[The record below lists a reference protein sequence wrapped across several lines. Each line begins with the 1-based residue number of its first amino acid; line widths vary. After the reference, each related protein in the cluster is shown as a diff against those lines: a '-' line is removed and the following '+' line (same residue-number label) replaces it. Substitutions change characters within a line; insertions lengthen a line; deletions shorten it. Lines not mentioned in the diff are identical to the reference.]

1 MHYCARRHNKPCPGV
16 YTIVCISGLIPRA
29 RSLGMRLMY
38 IPQFVYYH
46 STCMQ
51 FSLVL
56 KDTTDLCDDSTCRG
70 WQSVQHTAVWAGHPR
85 VQHRLGHTGLHCHR
99 WDMVCRPHTPHLWPG
114 RAIARVACNLILWLC
129 SLRSQSS
136 ACQRVSS
143 RVGGGGCCLF
153 HLPELIWSILPS
165 CKMHVKKKNAKKKN
179 LHESCNSRGGNFIKI
194 LSWSSKTS
202 RAYLSF

>member
-1 MHYCARRHNKPCPGV
+1 MFPLLHSTPCSTVSFPYPKVYTHFAFHEASSVWYTNILLCSSKCIIVRVDIINHAQVV

-38 IPQFVYYH
+38 ILQFVYYH

-99 WDMVCRPHTPHLWPG
+99 WDMVCIPHTPHLWPG
-114 RAIARVACNLILWLC
+114 RAIARVACDK
-129 SLRSQSS
+129 
-136 ACQRVSS
+136 S
-143 RVGGGGCCLF
+143 R
-153 HLPELIWSILPS
+153 
-165 CKMHVKKKNAKKKN
+165 
-179 LHESCNSRGGNFIKI
+179 
-194 LSWSSKTS
+194 
-202 RAYLSF
+202 